1 MNAIAVAQKLKTM
14 LIASGMIFAPCL
26 LDCAAAGQSPPPAFE
41 VELPYSACEP
51 MGGLRSNLTGT
62 PNPSTKSDA
71 ILLEL
76 GVRCIGDGYP
86 AVGRPRY

>member
-1 MNAIAVAQKLKTM
+1 M
-14 LIASGMIFAPCL
+14 ASGLKFMRIARATIFLFGL
-26 LDCAAAGQSPPPAFE
+26 LDYAAAGQPPAPAPE

-62 PNPSTKSDA
+62 PNPSAKSDG
-71 ILLEL
+71 ILHEL

-86 AVGRPRY
+86 AVVHPRY